1 MLDNPSYSYKFFWLE
16 GIVKLI
22 AADKGVVTYEEVIDE
37 MILNAWFPVTE
48 YHIHLTGYYRGEAR
62 DNLERAVLLLEQLSG
77 LDSKATK
84 LEVQNALQEHRSNKE
99 LSDMKKALTLNVP
112 YKALSGFANHGAER
126 IDCIQGFG
134 EGMG

>member
-48 YHIHLTGYYRGEAR
+48 YHIHLTGY
-62 DNLERAVLLLEQLSG
+62 
-77 LDSKATK
+77 
-84 LEVQNALQEHRSNKE
+84 
-99 LSDMKKALTLNVP
+99 
-112 YKALSGFANHGAER
+112 
-126 IDCIQGFG
+126 
-134 EGMG
+134 